1 MNIYI
6 FRGKSATG
14 KTTLTNLLSRKLNIP
29 VLRKDDIFDQL
40 AEYETDIAILNSAS
54 YDILAKQIQT
64 CIDNQSDVI
73 VDVALQHT
81 PSLNEFLRKINFKD
95 GAIYRFFCDCS
106 DNDLWLERWQTRLK
120 NPLPNQYFKS
130 IDEIVEHYGKCEI
143 DPLHGEFILDSVN
156 SVDYLLDK
164 IVETIR

>member
-14 KTTLTNLLSRKLNIP
+14 KTALTNMLSEKINVP
-29 VLRKDDIFDQL
+29 VLRKDDIFDRL
-40 AEYETDIAILNSAS
+40 AEYEADISVLNAAS

-64 CIDNQSDVI
+64 CIYDKSDII

-81 PSLNEFLRKINFKD
+81 PSLERFLNKINFKD
-95 GAIYRFFCDCS
+95 SIVHRFFCCCS
-106 DNDLWLERWQTRLK
+106 DEAVWLDRWSERLK

-130 IDEIVEHYGKCEI
+130 IDEIVEHYSKCNISPQNGEI
-143 DPLHGEFILDSVN
+143 ILDSILP
-156 SVDYLLDK
+156 VDELIEK
-164 IVETIR
+164 IMEEVR

>member
-6 FRGKSATG
+6 LRGKSATG
-14 KTTLTNLLSRKLNIP
+14 KTTLTDMLSRKINVP

-40 AEYETDIAILNSAS
+40 SKRETDIAVLNSVS

-73 VDVALQHT
+73 VDIALQHT
-81 PSLNEFLRKINFKD
+81 PSLSGFVGKIDFRD
-95 GAIYRFFCDCS
+95 STIYRFFCDCS
-106 DNDLWLERWQTRLK
+106 DDNIWLERWRIRLE

-130 IDEIVEHYGKCEI
+130 IDEIVEHYSKCEI
-143 DPLHGEFILDSVN
+143 EPLNDEIVLDSILPIEKLI
-156 SVDYLLDK
+156 D
-164 IVETIR
+164 IVMGEIK

>member
-1 MNIYI
+1 MSIYI

-14 KTTLTNLLSRKLNIP
+14 KTTLTNLLSRKINVP

-40 AEYETDIAILNSAS
+40 SKHENDIAILNSVS
-54 YDILAKQIQT
+54 YDILARQIQT

-81 PSLNEFLRKINFKD
+81 PSLNEFLSKIDFKHSM
-95 GAIYRFFCDCS
+95 IYRFFCDCS
-106 DNDLWLERWQTRLK
+106 DGNIWLERWRTRLK

-130 IDEIVEHYGKCEI
+130 IDEIMEHYGKCEI
-143 DPLHGEFILDSVN
+143 EPLDREVILDSVN
-156 SVDYLLDK
+156 SVDYLVNK
-164 IVETIR
+164 IMEII

>member
-14 KTTLTNLLSRKLNIP
+14 KTTLTNILSQKLNIP
-29 VLRKDDIFDQL
+29 VLRKDDIFDSL
-40 AEYETDIAILNSAS
+40 SKYEMDIGVLNSAS

-73 VDVALQHT
+73 VDIALQHT
-81 PSLNEFLRKINFKD
+81 PSLKTFLNKINFKD
-95 GAIYRFFCDCS
+95 RTICRFFCDCS
-106 DNDLWLERWQTRLK
+106 NDNIWLERWRKRLK

-143 DPLHGEFILDSVN
+143 KPLKSEIVLDSIIP
-156 SVDYLLDK
+156 VDDLVDK
-164 IVETIR
+164 IMEML